1 MFISPEV
8 LNFPMSQEITNLKSI
23 VVFGSQDTK
32 NMSRILIFPRCNKV
46 SLVSFLVYSA
56 VLLYFW
62 MEFGVFSLKSN
73 SFQFPAFVQVRLIGI

>member
-1 MFISPEV
+1 
-8 LNFPMSQEITNLKSI
+8 
-23 VVFGSQDTK
+23 
-32 NMSRILIFPRCNKV
+32 MSRILIFPRCNKV